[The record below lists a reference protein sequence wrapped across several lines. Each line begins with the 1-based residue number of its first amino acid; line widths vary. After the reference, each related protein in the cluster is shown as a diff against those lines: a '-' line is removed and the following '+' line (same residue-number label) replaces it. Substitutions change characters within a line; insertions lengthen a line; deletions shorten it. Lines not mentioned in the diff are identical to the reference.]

1 MVKGLKQGLWESL
14 YSLLWLFDSLMVIA
28 GPMSGEGAFLNN
40 YSPHHW
46 AIETSS
52 QGRMYCTWRG
62 SIIMSWWRLCWSGS
76 DVNIFLLSPDD
87 ESSFGKGA
95 LHGAILPIKY
105 DGPWPPWGLLWK
117 WWLLIERWWL
127 ELRYTAVFAGHGG
140 WKYGG
145 ENLKLEITPWAGNL
159 EGKLTPSPWAY
170 GVLSGRWCSAIVDP
184 EKEPLALPL
193 GGLPKW
199 GISASSS
206 QSDCCWALIGK
217 LMLSFVKR
225 DLWSWSWLK
234 ASHPA
239 LGLSQFTSWVTE
251 PPELSLDHNKSNDGA
266 GWSCG
271 CFISPE
277 LEPRVPPLG
286 YWIWNVDAGLSM
298 GSSIDHPNLGNYGDD
313 QNVGCNVGLP
323 VSGSGGSGRIRG
335 CSLVLTHLGPP
346 LCGHRKDGG
355 KHGHTRGC
363 IVDLPE
369 SGSCGSDRSRGCSE
383 DLSRSGNLGFYI
395 FSCWFKSPLHGQAAP
410 PCSSLMAT
418 STNELAKQMEGLQFT
433 DEELQV
439 VEDFEELEKEPV
451 AGEEKWVVGKLISPR
466 IVEGPLLIRVYFSV
480 WKKQPL
486 EEATSLGPN
495 MFLFKFRK
503 EEDKDFVLG
512 RCPWSFD
519 GELLALKPYDR
530 LLSPKEYDFQPLPI
544 WIRIYDVPLGLMTSK
559 AGETIGSRFGK
570 YIATDLR
577 DANGCMGEYLRV
589 RVEIDCSKPLK
600 RCTAMGRN
608 KKTGQ
613 PRICMAKY
621 ERLPRFCFWCGVL
634 GHEYQLCPMM
644 PTENKDPFQFGDWLR
659 VEHPKVADS
668 NERKARPGIVYAEKG
683 HDLEVEKDLKGKNI
697 IATEQDAVGVRTVDN
712 KIKSIEGE
720 TEKNENKLI
729 MASDHALPST
739 TMAPKNKSAKRSLKG
754 KLEGNFSKKSK
765 KDKSGPNPTLEDVE
779 NAQEVVS
786 PPEAPIS
793 VEAVNQPRREQ

>member
-14 YSLLWLFDSLMVIA
+14 YSLLWLFDQLMVIA

-40 YSPHHW
+40 YSPHHG

-52 QGRMYCTWRG
+52 QGRMYHTWRG

-87 ESSFGKGA
+87 GSSFGKGA

-105 DGPWPPWGLLWK
+105 DGPWPPRGLLWK

-127 ELRYTAVFAGHGG
+127 VLRYTAVFAGHGG

-145 ENLKLEITPWAGNL
+145 KNLKLEITPWAGNL

-170 GVLSGRWCSAIVDP
+170 G
-184 EKEPLALPL
+184 
-193 GGLPKW
+193 
-199 GISASSS
+199 
-206 QSDCCWALIGK
+206 
-217 LMLSFVKR
+217 
-225 DLWSWSWLK
+225 

-251 PPELSLDHNKSNDGA
+251 PPEPSLDHNKSNDGA

-286 YWIWNVDAGLSM
+286 YWIWNVDAGLSK

-323 VSGSGGSGRIRG
+323 VSGSGGSGRVRG

-363 IVDLPE
+363 IVDLPK
-369 SGSCGSDRSRGCSE
+369 SGCCGSDRSRGCSE

-395 FSCWFKSPLHGQAAP
+395 FSCWFKSPLHGQVAP
-410 PCSSLMAT
+410 P
-418 STNELAKQMEGLQFT
+418 
-433 DEELQV
+433 
-439 VEDFEELEKEPV
+439 
-451 AGEEKWVVGKLISPR
+451 W
-466 IVEGPLLIRVYFSV
+466 
-480 WKKQPL
+480 
-486 EEATSLGPN
+486 
-495 MFLFKFRK
+495 
-503 EEDKDFVLG
+503 
-512 RCPWSFD
+512 
-519 GELLALKPYDR
+519 
-530 LLSPKEYDFQPLPI
+530 
-544 WIRIYDVPLGLMTSK
+544 
-559 AGETIGSRFGK
+559 
-570 YIATDLR
+570 
-577 DANGCMGEYLRV
+577 
-589 RVEIDCSKPLK
+589 
-600 RCTAMGRN
+600 
-608 KKTGQ
+608 
-613 PRICMAKY
+613 
-621 ERLPRFCFWCGVL
+621 
-634 GHEYQLCPMM
+634 
-644 PTENKDPFQFGDWLR
+644 

-697 IATEQDAVGVRTVDN
+697 IATEQDAVGVRTVAN